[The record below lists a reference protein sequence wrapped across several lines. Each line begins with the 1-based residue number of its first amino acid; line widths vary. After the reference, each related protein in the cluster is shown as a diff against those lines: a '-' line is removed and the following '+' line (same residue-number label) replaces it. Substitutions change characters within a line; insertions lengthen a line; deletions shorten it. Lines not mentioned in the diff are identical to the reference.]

1 MDRPVETTLPFRIFS
16 LYLLL
21 LLLLLLL
28 RLAKDIH
35 YLKYLHISL
44 LISYFIPTSVYVYRN
59 WKDPSCQS
67 LSRRGWRSLLCGKR

>member
-28 RLAKDIH
+28 RLAKDIQ
-35 YLKYLHISL
+35 YLK
-44 LISYFIPTSVYVYRN
+44 
-59 WKDPSCQS
+59 
-67 LSRRGWRSLLCGKR
+67 